1 MTLPQE
7 RGGEVDF
14 FADGTINVDRF
25 ALRREAAEENEDPS
39 VEALGAEVRDLRE

>member
-14 FADGTINVDRF
+14 FADGTIKVDRF

-39 VEALGAEVRDLRE
+39 VEALVAEVRDLRQ